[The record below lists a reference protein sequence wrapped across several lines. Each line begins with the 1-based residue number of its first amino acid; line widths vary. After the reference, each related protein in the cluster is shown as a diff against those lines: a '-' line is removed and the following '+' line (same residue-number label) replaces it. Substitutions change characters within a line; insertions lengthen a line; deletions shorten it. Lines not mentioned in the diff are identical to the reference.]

1 MSKPVFVGTVLY
13 RNKRLDILE
22 HVVVG
27 VFSSR
32 TGAEEAIENLTE
44 GTLAVSFDA
53 EVLKTSVTEFEID
66 RSIETYPEIPSDGVP
81 L

>member
-66 RSIETYPEIPSDGVP
+66 RSIKTYPEIPSDGVP